1 MGQNLTV
8 SNNRLDGWDVWEC
21 AGCAGEG
28 PNAQGYNL
36 PSLHNDGM
44 IVMNESWGNGGA
56 IINFYIFGNEIGP
69 GINPDPNL
77 VGNGTCAIFLDM
89 YKPTQLENVY
99 IYNNLMTIK
108 NPLEWPDGASGAA
121 GTHVLFAN
129 NTITGLGGVG
139 AGGDDIHLYNN
150 LLYLTGAATTMSGS
164 NIYYDHNIYYNGAG
178 STGYNDFSTVSWNGT
193 SLVSNILNN
202 FEAWQALGL
211 DLNSTLNQPL
221 LDTNYVPLAGDTTAV
236 GQAIN
241 LGNTSEGDI
250 INWCDP
256 AQAGPALCLDKNGF
270 PRNSTWDIGAYQ
282 TTGNGSAYSISISR
296 NPVTGGSVTCGPTPT
311 SSPNPET
318 IPGGVCPSEALAGTQ
333 VTFIAVPRTG
343 YVLSGWT
350 VTGATVV
357 SGCVTTRTCTVA
369 VNAATNVS
377 ANFTAPGMYSTPTV
391 AFTNISNGTT
401 VLGSSPVTL
410 SASASTNQPFTS
422 IQSVNFYVDGTVNGS
437 GQGMY
442 LIGNATLS
450 NGSYNFTWDTTLQN
464 NGVYTY
470 DGSYMLTAIATDSAG
485 VAGTPV
491 SINVTIFH
499 PTGSTAVNGSCGTA
513 AKTYAYGSASFV
525 IDNLCGNG
533 ITSPSNVAFPTA
545 GNSVSWECLGVNGGQ
560 SSNTCTA
567 SQAAASSSGGLLG
580 DVNSDGGVNIADA
593 ELTAQAAEGLISLTS
608 TQQQAAGVD
617 GTGQVD
623 IYDAYLIAEYAAGL
637 ITKFPIQN

>member
-1 MGQNLTV
+1 
-8 SNNRLDGWDVWEC
+8 
-21 AGCAGEG
+21 
-28 PNAQGYNL
+28 
-36 PSLHNDGM
+36 
-44 IVMNESWGNGGA
+44 
-56 IINFYIFGNEIGP
+56 
-69 GINPDPNL
+69 
-77 VGNGTCAIFLDM
+77 
-89 YKPTQLENVY
+89 
-99 IYNNLMTIK
+99 
-108 NPLEWPDGASGAA
+108 
-121 GTHVLFAN
+121 
-129 NTITGLGGVG
+129 
-139 AGGDDIHLYNN
+139 
-150 LLYLTGAATTMSGS
+150 
-164 NIYYDHNIYYNGAG
+164 
-178 STGYNDFSTVSWNGT
+178 
-193 SLVSNILNN
+193 
-202 FEAWQALGL
+202 
-211 DLNSTLNQPL
+211 
-221 LDTNYVPLAGDTTAV
+221 
-236 GQAIN
+236 
-241 LGNTSEGDI
+241 
-250 INWCDP
+250 
-256 AQAGPALCLDKNGF
+256 
-270 PRNSTWDIGAYQ
+270 
-282 TTGNGSAYSISISR
+282 
-296 NPVTGGSVTCGPTPT
+296 
-311 SSPNPET
+311 
-318 IPGGVCPSEALAGTQ
+318 
-333 VTFIAVPRTG
+333 
-343 YVLSGWT
+343 
-350 VTGATVV
+350 
-357 SGCVTTRTCTVA
+357 
-369 VNAATNVS
+369 
-377 ANFTAPGMYSTPTV
+377 MYSTPTV